1 MSIKAKDMTM
11 AERKER
17 VAQLVNQFKENEPF
31 YLSKNFVESE
41 VRNKFIDPLLEC
53 LKWDVKNEKGAR
65 HDRQE
70 VITEDR
76 VVMNGQVKHPDYT
89 LCYGGERKMYVEAKQ
104 PSVDLKTN
112 PEPALQ
118 VRRYAYTSK
127 MPIAVLTD
135 FQELAIYDTRI
146 KPSEKDTAATARI
159 EYLTYDQLSENFE
172 SLYDKISWDAVD
184 LGKFDTYY
192 EGTKDKRGTATVD
205 DDILNMIEKW
215 RMVLAE
221 DIALHNDGIDAF
233 NLTGAVQKIIDRLLF
248 LRICEDKEIEEG
260 NQLKKIAEQKTAIYK
275 NVQRLFENANAK
287 FNAGLFASD
296 QWLDELAVAD
306 KTLISIINAL
316 YYPEC
321 QYEFSVLP
329 VEILGS
335 IYERFLGKIIRFT
348 RKTKNGH
355 SIEIL
360 EKPEVQKA
368 GGVYYTPPYIVKYIV
383 ENTIGKKLAGR
394 TPDDVSRLRFVD
406 PACGSG
412 SFLVGA
418 YQYLLD
424 WHLDWYYA
432 EAPRVQAEKKGLIY
446 KDAATKEYKLS
457 VEEKKRILLNNI
469 YGVDIDAQAV
479 EVTKLSLFLKLL
491 ENEGKALSAT
501 GQAALFRTSDIQ
513 AKILPDM
520 SHNIKC
526 GNSLIGTDYYTGKD
540 LTLFGIEEQRKVN
553 AFDWD
558 AQFPGIFADG
568 GFDCVIGNPPYVK
581 EYTDT
586 GCFEGLHNHP
596 CYQGKMDLWYF
607 FGYQA
612 IRFAKENGL
621 VGFIAPN
628 NWITNAGASLFRD
641 FVLDNAKV
649 VTYTDFG
656 NYKVFETASIQT
668 MIYIMQKTKMNECY
682 SVEYSRLNN
691 AHAELSEVLDF
702 LAGNGEENIT
712 RFEAEIVKNVCK
724 DTYIL
729 FLNKKNSVILNHIK
743 RNSNAGL
750 TEGEIAQGIVAP
762 QDFCNRASALTLGNE
777 NLQGTGIFN
786 LSMDEYNALNLSSEE
801 KELVKPFYTSTE
813 LYRYYGNANNKLWVI
828 YTTSKFKNKSEMKA
842 YPNLKA
848 HLDKFIQ
855 VITSDNKPYGL
866 HRARDEKFFR
876 GEKIV
881 SLRKT
886 AEPCFTYT
894 DFDCYV
900 SQSYNV
906 IKTERFNLKFLTAIL
921 NSNVI
926 KFWLRYKG
934 KMQGDNFQVD
944 KEPLLE
950 LPLIVPTESEQAHLS
965 VLADQMITAQ
975 EQLNSAIS
983 DSDKKFLQ
991 QRVDILDEQINTVVY
1006 GLYGLTADEVKVVE
1020 GEE

>member
-1 MSIKAKDMTM
+1 MSIKAKDMTP

-17 VAQLVNQFKENEPF
+17 VTQLVKQFKENEAF
-31 YLSKNFVESE
+31 YLSKDFVESE

-159 EYLTYDQLSENFE
+159 EYLTYDTFAEKFE
-172 SLYDKISWDAVD
+172 WLYDKISWDAVD
-184 LGKFDTYY
+184 LGTFDTYY
-192 EGTKDKRGTATVD
+192 ESNKDKRGTATVD

-215 RMVLAE
+215 RIELAE
-221 DIALHNDGIDAF
+221 DIALHNEGIDEF
-233 NLTGAVQKIIDRLLF
+233 NLTGAVQKIIDRILF

-260 NQLKKIAEQKTAIYK
+260 NRLKKITAQKTDIYK
-275 NVQRLFENANAK
+275 NLQKLFESANAK

-296 QWLDELAVAD
+296 TWLDELAVAD

-355 SIEIL
+355 SVEIL

-383 ENTIGKKLAGR
+383 ENTIGKKLAGK
-394 TPDDVSRLRFVD
+394 TPDEVSRLRFVD

-424 WHLDWYYA
+424 WHLDRYYA
-432 EAPRVQAEKKGLIY
+432 EEQRTQAEKKGLIY
-446 KDAATKEYKLS
+446 KDVATQGYKLS
-457 VEEKKRILLNNI
+457 IEEKKRILLNNI

-491 ENEGKALSAT
+491 ENEGKALSTT

-526 GNSLIGTDYYTGKD
+526 GNSLIGTDYYAGKD

-558 AQFPGIFADG
+558 IQFPDVFAHG
-568 GFDCVIGNPPYVK
+568 GFDCVIGNPPYVFARDSK
-581 EYTDT
+581 DKGMSDDDKYYYT
-586 GCFEGLHNHP
+586 EHYSIAK
-596 CYQGKMDLWYF
+596 YQINLYHLFIEKSTLLLAD
-607 FGYQA
+607 
-612 IRFAKENGL
+612 NGL
-621 VGFIAPN
+621 FAFIIPN
-628 NWITNAGASLFRD
+628 NWLTINTNKDLRNFILHKSDVSILNF
-641 FVLDNAKV
+641 K
-649 VTYTDFG
+649 
-656 NYKVFETASIQT
+656 YKVFDGADVDTCILIFLNNQSNTNMLLLQSSSDREIKKIKETKTTFFSEQTDLIINTDLFSNEQFFTIINQIEKNSYPLDEYASIKAGLQAYEVGKGMPTQT
-668 MIYIMQKTKMNECY
+668 KKMKDERIYHSLEKKDENYFKYLDGNDIKRYELTWERREYLCYGKNLAAPRGDWNLFSSPRILVRQIPSKPPYCINACYTADVYLNDRNSMNVIYIK
-682 SVEYSRLNN
+682 NN
-691 AHAELSEVLDF
+691 PLF
-702 LAGNGEENIT
+702 
-712 RFEAEIVKNVCK
+712 
-724 DTYIL
+724 IL
-729 FLNKKNSVILNHIK
+729 
-743 RNSNAGL
+743 
-750 TEGEIAQGIVAP
+750 
-762 QDFCNRASALTLGNE
+762 
-777 NLQGTGIFN
+777 
-786 LSMDEYNALNLSSEE
+786 
-801 KELVKPFYTSTE
+801 
-813 LYRYYGNANNKLWVI
+813 
-828 YTTSKFKNKSEMKA
+828 
-842 YPNLKA
+842 
-848 HLDKFIQ
+848 
-855 VITSDNKPYGL
+855 
-866 HRARDEKFFR
+866 
-876 GEKIV
+876 
-881 SLRKT
+881 
-886 AEPCFTYT
+886 
-894 DFDCYV
+894 
-900 SQSYNV
+900 
-906 IKTERFNLKFLTAIL
+906 AIL
-921 NSNVI
+921 NSRAVSFWFEHKFGKLSRGIFPQFKINELARFPIPSATAEQQSSLAGLAEQMMLTVAQLHGNV
-926 KFWLRYKG
+926 
-934 KMQGDNFQVD
+934 
-944 KEPLLE
+944 
-950 LPLIVPTESEQAHLS
+950 
-965 VLADQMITAQ
+965 
-975 EQLNSAIS
+975 S

-991 QRVDILDEQINTVVY
+991 QRVDILDRQINTVVY

-1020 GEE
+1020 GKE

>member
-1 MSIKAKDMTM
+1 MSVKAKEMTM

-17 VAQLVNQFKENEPF
+17 VAQLVKQFKENEAF

-89 LCYGGERKMYVEAKQ
+89 LCYGGERKIYVEAKQ

-159 EYLTYDQLSENFE
+159 EYLTYDTFAEKFE
-172 SLYDKISWDAVD
+172 WLYDKISWDAVD
-184 LGKFDTYY
+184 LGTFDTYH

-215 RMVLAE
+215 RMELAE
-221 DIALHNDGIDAF
+221 DIALHNEGIDEF
-233 NLTGAVQKIIDRLLF
+233 NLTGAVQKIIDRILF

-260 NQLKKIAEQKTAIYK
+260 NRLKKITAQKTNIYK
-275 NVQRLFENANAK
+275 NLQNLFESANAK

-296 QWLDELAVAD
+296 TWLDELAVAD
-306 KTLISIINAL
+306 KTLITIINAL

-355 SIEIL
+355 SVEIL

-383 ENTIGKKLAGR
+383 ENTIGKKLAGK
-394 TPDDVSRLRFVD
+394 TPDEVKSLRFVD

-432 EAPRVQAEKKGLIY
+432 EKQRTQAEKKGLIY
-446 KDAATKEYKLS
+446 KDAATQGYKLS
-457 VEEKKRILLNNI
+457 IEEKKRILLNNI

-540 LTLFGIEEQRKVN
+540 LTLVGIEEQRKVN

-558 AQFPGIFADG
+558 AQFPGIFAEG
-568 GFDCVIGNPPYVK
+568 GFDCVIGNPPYFNIQTLGAKNEIVEYIQNKYAEIWQDKSDILFYFLYLAMKLSKDSIGFIVSNAFLFSDKARKLRNKIVADNRLSRIINFEVFPVFKGVGITTCITLFDKDKKDFYAISLKEKDYDETEVTDYICNKSNEYKVNIRADDVFALVDERIEAINKKIDGNYPQLKDICLVGSGMQTAANDVFCFSEYPSQFPKEFIKKRMCGEIINKYSHSEINEYMLYFETVSSFKDLPESIQLHLNKYKKQLRQRATVMNEGREWWRYSRPMHK
-581 EYTDT
+581 EYYHLNKIW
-586 GCFEGLHNHP
+586 CS
-596 CYQGKMDLWYF
+596 Y
-607 FGYQA
+607 
-612 IRFAKENGL
+612 RSKENTFCLDESSEYLGL
-621 VGFIAPN
+621 
-628 NWITNAGASLFRD
+628 TNTTVIFD
-641 FVLDNAKV
+641 TNP
-649 VTYTDFG
+649 
-656 NYKVFETASIQT
+656 
-668 MIYIMQKTKMNECY
+668 
-682 SVEYSRLNN
+682 EYNL
-691 AHAELSEVLDF
+691 
-702 LAGNGEENIT
+702 
-712 RFEAEIVKNVCK
+712 K
-724 DTYIL
+724 YIL
-729 FLNKKNSVILNHIK
+729 
-743 RNSNAGL
+743 
-750 TEGEIAQGIVAP
+750 
-762 QDFCNRASALTLGNE
+762 AL
-777 NLQGTGIFN
+777 
-786 LSMDEYNALNLSSEE
+786 
-801 KELVKPFYTSTE
+801 
-813 LYRYYGNANNKLWVI
+813 
-828 YTTSKFKNKSEMKA
+828 
-842 YPNLKA
+842 
-848 HLDKFIQ
+848 
-855 VITSDNKPYGL
+855 
-866 HRARDEKFFR
+866 
-876 GEKIV
+876 
-881 SLRKT
+881 
-886 AEPCFTYT
+886 
-894 DFDCYV
+894 
-900 SQSYNV
+900 
-906 IKTERFNLKFLTAIL
+906 L
-921 NSNVI
+921 NSSTLN
-926 KFWLRYKG
+926 FRYKSIG
-934 KMQGDNFQVD
+934 KQTGGGIYEYFANGVG
-944 KEPLLE
+944 K
-950 LPLIVPTESEQAHLS
+950 LPIPPANTEQQAMLCAL
-965 VLADQMITAQ
+965 VDQMTTAQ
-975 EQLNSAIS
+975 EQLGSAIS

-991 QRVDILDEQINTVVY
+991 QRVDVLDKQINAVVY
-1006 GLYGLTADEVKVVE
+1006 GLYGLTEDEVKVVE
-1020 GEE
+1020 GE

>member
-17 VAQLVNQFKENEPF
+17 VAQLVNQFKENKAF

-135 FQELAIYDTRI
+135 FQKLAIYDTRI

-215 RMVLAE
+215 RTVLAE

-383 ENTIGKKLAGR
+383 ENTIGKKLAGK
-394 TPDDVSRLRFVD
+394 TPDEVSRLRFVD

-418 YQYLLD
+418 
-424 WHLDWYYA
+424 
-432 EAPRVQAEKKGLIY
+432 
-446 KDAATKEYKLS
+446 
-457 VEEKKRILLNNI
+457 
-469 YGVDIDAQAV
+469 
-479 EVTKLSLFLKLL
+479 
-491 ENEGKALSAT
+491 
-501 GQAALFRTSDIQ
+501 
-513 AKILPDM
+513 
-520 SHNIKC
+520 
-526 GNSLIGTDYYTGKD
+526 
-540 LTLFGIEEQRKVN
+540 
-553 AFDWD
+553 
-558 AQFPGIFADG
+558 
-568 GFDCVIGNPPYVK
+568 
-581 EYTDT
+581 
-586 GCFEGLHNHP
+586 
-596 CYQGKMDLWYF
+596 
-607 FGYQA
+607 
-612 IRFAKENGL
+612 
-621 VGFIAPN
+621 
-628 NWITNAGASLFRD
+628 
-641 FVLDNAKV
+641 
-649 VTYTDFG
+649 
-656 NYKVFETASIQT
+656 
-668 MIYIMQKTKMNECY
+668 
-682 SVEYSRLNN
+682 
-691 AHAELSEVLDF
+691 
-702 LAGNGEENIT
+702 
-712 RFEAEIVKNVCK
+712 
-724 DTYIL
+724 
-729 FLNKKNSVILNHIK
+729 
-743 RNSNAGL
+743 
-750 TEGEIAQGIVAP
+750 
-762 QDFCNRASALTLGNE
+762 
-777 NLQGTGIFN
+777 
-786 LSMDEYNALNLSSEE
+786 
-801 KELVKPFYTSTE
+801 
-813 LYRYYGNANNKLWVI
+813 
-828 YTTSKFKNKSEMKA
+828 
-842 YPNLKA
+842 
-848 HLDKFIQ
+848 
-855 VITSDNKPYGL
+855 
-866 HRARDEKFFR
+866 
-876 GEKIV
+876 
-881 SLRKT
+881 
-886 AEPCFTYT
+886 
-894 DFDCYV
+894 
-900 SQSYNV
+900 
-906 IKTERFNLKFLTAIL
+906 
-921 NSNVI
+921 
-926 KFWLRYKG
+926 
-934 KMQGDNFQVD
+934 
-944 KEPLLE
+944 
-950 LPLIVPTESEQAHLS
+950 
-965 VLADQMITAQ
+965 
-975 EQLNSAIS
+975 
-983 DSDKKFLQ
+983 
-991 QRVDILDEQINTVVY
+991 
-1006 GLYGLTADEVKVVE
+1006 
-1020 GEE
+1020 